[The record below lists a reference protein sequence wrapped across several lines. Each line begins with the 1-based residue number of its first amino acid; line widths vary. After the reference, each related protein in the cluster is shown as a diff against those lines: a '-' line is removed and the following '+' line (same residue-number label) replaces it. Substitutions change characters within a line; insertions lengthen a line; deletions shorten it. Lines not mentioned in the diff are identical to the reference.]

1 MNEFLDMGLGSVVI
15 VCDHARQTHPFFPG
29 GKEIIHKGFEDPAAF
44 RGGKDNP
51 KGRVQR
57 AILYLTGVA

>member
-1 MNEFLDMGLGSVVI
+1 MNEFLDMDLGSVVI
-15 VCDHARQTHPFFPG
+15 VCDHARQMNPFFLG
-29 GKEIIHKGFEDPAAF
+29 GKEIIHKGFEEPAAF